1 MNVHELLENI
11 LDVAIGITIGIQNFL
26 NYTSTFQEVT
36 LSPATAIDGSMNSFF
51 PLYNIYINCFSVNN
65 QIRIYV

>member
-36 LSPATAIDGSMNSFF
+36 LSPATAIYGSMNSF
-51 PLYNIYINCFSVNN
+51 PLYNTYINCFSVNN
-65 QIRIYV
+65 HN

>member
-36 LSPATAIDGSMNSFF
+36 LSPATAN
-51 PLYNIYINCFSVNN
+51 
-65 QIRIYV
+65 

>member
-11 LDVAIGITIGIQNFL
+11 PKNLNVAIGITIRIQNFL

-36 LSPATAIDGSMNSFF
+36 LSPVTAIDGSMNSFF
-51 PLYNIYINCFSVNN
+51 SII
-65 QIRIYV
+65 